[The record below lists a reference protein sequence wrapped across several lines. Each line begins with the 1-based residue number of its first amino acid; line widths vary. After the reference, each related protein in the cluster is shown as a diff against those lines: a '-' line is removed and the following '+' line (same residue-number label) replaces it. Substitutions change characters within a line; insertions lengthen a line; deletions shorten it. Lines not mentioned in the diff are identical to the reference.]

1 LEASRQT
8 IDSLESGNLGTAI
21 RDKTMI
27 MNYPEIPDNSNCP
40 LPSSSDDYRCRETA
54 MIHLS
59 YRVNRCRRYIV
70 VSRMRPHTS
79 KTAGFDSSK

>member
-40 LPSSSDDYRCRETA
+40 LPSSSDDTLTQFIRSIDT
-54 MIHLS
+54 I
-59 YRVNRCRRYIV
+59 
-70 VSRMRPHTS
+70 
-79 KTAGFDSSK
+79 